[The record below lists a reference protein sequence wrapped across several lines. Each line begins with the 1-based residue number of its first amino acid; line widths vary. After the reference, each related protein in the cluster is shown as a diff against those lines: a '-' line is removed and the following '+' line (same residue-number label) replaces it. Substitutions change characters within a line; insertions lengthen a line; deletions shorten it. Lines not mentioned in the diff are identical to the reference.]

1 MLDTCTLAVFGLM
14 NKAPAIWG
22 LDRPAAS
29 SSRISRSRSVSPNR
43 ASGSSAAGR
52 TASAVRLVQAQPGPP
67 GQGGGFRRDGRR
79 ADPAGQ
85 GVGLADATAGGL
97 PVTRRRGRLGQP

>member
-52 TASAVRLVQAQPGPP
+52 TASAPAASRLSRV
-67 GQGGGFRRDGRR
+67 RR
-79 ADPAGQ
+79 ASAAASSAMGAAPTR
-85 GVGLADATAGGL
+85 LARA
-97 PVTRRRGRLGQP
+97 